1 MENLSLSEV
10 SKLWLQVLSRKFSL
24 QRYLSPNGGINLE
37 QHRDW
42 FLENPKLTIDC
53 KLNDYTSFQI
63 IGCFPEGCICVSPTH
78 YWCPSSMT
86 YCITVIGRWIHQFW
100 DWEEHGEAFSD
111 ILFEAVA
118 RGEDVGDISHHSVR
132 YPGHGN
138 EFKEKKGVEQRT
150 FTFDFS
156 TSYIYFEIDGTN
168 EKPAILGDIDHVDS
182 VPWDI
187 RFEHQP
193 HWPPMEMF
201 SEISARF
208 DDALSADEDFGS
220 SPISVEDLLFYRKN

>member
-1 MENLSLSEV
+1 METLSLDEV

-24 QRYLSPNGGINLE
+24 QQFLSPNSGTQLK

-42 FLENPKLTIDC
+42 FLANPTLTIDC

-63 IGCFPEGCICVSPTH
+63 VGGRPAGCICVSPTH

-86 YCITVIGRWIHQFW
+86 YRITVIGRWVHQFW
-100 DWEEHGEAFSD
+100 DWDEHGEAFIE
-111 ILFEAVA
+111 ILFEAAA
-118 RGEDVGDISHHSVR
+118 RGEDITEDGSNR
-132 YPGHGN
+132 YPGYGHR
-138 EFKEKKGVEQRT
+138 FKEKNGVEQRT
-150 FTFDFS
+150 FAFDLS
-156 TSYIYFEIDGTN
+156 TSYIYFEIEGTN
-168 EKPAILGDIDHVDS
+168 EKPAVLGDIDHVDS
-182 VPWDI
+182 VPWNI

-208 DDALSADEDFGS
+208 DDGLGADEEFKTR
-220 SPISVEDLLFYRKN
+220 PVSVEDLLFYRKF